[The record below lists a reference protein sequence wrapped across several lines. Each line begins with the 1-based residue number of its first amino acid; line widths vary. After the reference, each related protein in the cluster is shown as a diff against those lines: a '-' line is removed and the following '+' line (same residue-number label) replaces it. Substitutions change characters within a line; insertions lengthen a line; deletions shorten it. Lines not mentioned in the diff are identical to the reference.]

1 MKSKKRAAIA
11 LGTAI
16 GVCCGA
22 MFSACRGG
30 DSYDEQVDESKAQ
43 LYVMNYDGGFGTDW
57 LRDVK
62 NRFEAQNADKE
73 YLQGKKGVQILIDAT
88 KTQGTGLNL
97 PSSAGEVFFTEIVPY
112 FDFAS
117 SGQLLD
123 VSDVVTEVLAQDGVS
138 MSDSQKN
145 ALTALDGKYYALPH
159 YEGFGG
165 VIYNK
170 SVFRDYALYFD
181 DEGDF
186 TDDETQ
192 FSAGPDGE
200 KGTSDDGL
208 PATYKQFLQLC
219 EQIGLTKEVTSFVLS
234 GQYKDSYVLYFL
246 DAIATA
252 YNGNEI
258 SKASYTFGGK
268 IKYVT
273 QVEENPNA
281 AFGYGLQLAE
291 EYLTEAKGYLTKQT
305 AGKFYALALLKD
317 LISTGCFDSDSL
329 ADTVS
334 HLDAQET
341 FLTSELKNKPIAM
354 LIDGSWWENEAKDA
368 FARAVNLYGEENASK
383 YNRDFG
389 WMPLPCKADDTDG
402 NEGNPYAVLNYINA
416 YGFIKSNIDP
426 NKIALAKDF
435 LKFCYTA
442 ESLEK
447 FTEIT
452 GTARFLNYPIADSVL
467 NKMSPYGKEIWKIHQ
482 GGNVI
487 STLSES
493 KLLIN
498 KESDFTTGK
507 WITSAGGGYSSPFTC
522 FRTNSALTVK
532 QYYEGMLITE
542 AQWRDKYGAY
552 IGN

>member
-1 MKSKKRAAIA
+1 MLFRS
-11 LGTAI
+11 
-16 GVCCGA
+16 
-22 MFSACRGG
+22 
-30 DSYDEQVDESKAQ
+30 
-43 LYVMNYDGGFGTDW
+43 
-57 LRDVK
+57 
-62 NRFEAQNADKE
+62 
-73 YLQGKKGVQILIDAT
+73 
-88 KTQGTGLNL
+88 
-97 PSSAGEVFFTEIVPY
+97 
-112 FDFAS
+112 
-117 SGQLLD
+117 
-123 VSDVVTEVLAQDGVS
+123 DGVS

-208 PATYKQFLQLC
+208 PATYKQFMQLC
-219 EQIGLTKEVTSFVLS
+219 EQIWLTKEVTSFVLS

-317 LISTGCFDSDSL
+317 LISTGCFDSDYL
-329 ADTVS
+329 AD
-334 HLDAQET
+334 
-341 FLTSELKNKPIAM
+341 KI
-354 LIDGSWWENEAKDA
+354 G
-368 FARAVNLYGEENASK
+368 RAHV
-383 YNRDFG
+383 
-389 WMPLPCKADDTDG
+389 
-402 NEGNPYAVLNYINA
+402 
-416 YGFIKSNIDP
+416 
-426 NKIALAKDF
+426 
-435 LKFCYTA
+435 
-442 ESLEK
+442 
-447 FTEIT
+447 
-452 GTARFLNYPIADSVL
+452 
-467 NKMSPYGKEIWKIHQ
+467 
-482 GGNVI
+482 
-487 STLSES
+487 
-493 KLLIN
+493 
-498 KESDFTTGK
+498 
-507 WITSAGGGYSSPFTC
+507 
-522 FRTNSALTVK
+522 
-532 QYYEGMLITE
+532 
-542 AQWRDKYGAY
+542 
-552 IGN
+552 